1 MLEKAM
7 KCTIY
12 PVLTACV
19 LLGCGGCLFQRPT
32 RGVSL
37 ELATAGGDWRVEGVQ
52 GATLMLKGWEVRILD
67 SKVATAP
74 QIPMLE
80 RLILEIVNTSP
91 SDPLVLERGKVR
103 LTGFTAPFF
112 VGPPHRA
119 VLGCN
124 ESQVVTYDPGLRA
137 PVLPYPFKVRISVH
151 RRSGPKD
158 FQDIVLTLY

>member
-1 MLEKAM
+1 MLEKGM
-7 KCTIY
+7 KYAIY

-19 LLGCGGCLFQRPT
+19 LLGGVGCLYQRPT

-37 ELATAGGDWRVEGVQ
+37 ELATAGGDWLVEAVR
-52 GATLMLKGWEVRILD
+52 GATLKLKGWEVRILD

-91 SDPLVLERGKVR
+91 SEPLVLERGKVR
-103 LTGFTAPFF
+103 LTGFTAPLL
-112 VGPPHRA
+112 VGPPQRA
-119 VLGCN
+119 VLGYN

-137 PVLPYPFKVRISVH
+137 PILPYPFKVRISVH
-151 RRSGPKD
+151 RRSDPKD